1 MKLLVT
7 GASGFVGGECIRLA
21 LGNKAITSVIA
32 LARKPVEAPDNAGPN
47 ADTSKLHSVVI
58 DDWMAEYPASVKEQI
73 IGADACIW
81 NLAVTPTR
89 SMDMDFSEVT
99 RVCHDY
105 TMNGI
110 RNMAAVANKPF
121 RFIFTSGIA
130 VERDQGKDIH
140 SQPLAEYRRMRV
152 CQSFSRY
159 PYLTDVLC

>member
-1 MKLLVT
+1 
-7 GASGFVGGECIRLA
+7 
-21 LGNKAITSVIA
+21 
-32 LARKPVEAPDNAGPN
+32 
-47 ADTSKLHSVVI
+47 
-58 DDWMAEYPASVKEQI
+58 VKEQI

-140 SQPLAEYRRMRV
+140 LQPLAEYRRMRV
-152 CQSFSRY
+152 RQSFSRY